1 MGNAMSSSN
10 HECHHCGQH
19 PAAPATGCENHT
31 HDMARNVYDAWA
43 EFKGIKTKCDYIPE
57 SPTTDPDAFVQDVK
71 SVFGVV
77 G

>member
-1 MGNAMSSSN
+1 
-10 HECHHCGQH
+10 
-19 PAAPATGCENHT
+19 
-31 HDMARNVYDAWA
+31 MARNVYDAWA